1 MKVTGLYGAD
11 NDLYEA
17 AIASHGEHDRLHG
30 YEMKVLR
37 EKIVNGHWSK
47 PAYLLS
53 LLVLE
58 LSKGVEK
65 RAEWIMYGLTGLD
78 VVAPC

>member
-1 MKVTGLYGAD
+1 VKVTGLYGHD
-11 NDLYEA
+11 NELYEA
-17 AIASHGEHDRLHG
+17 AIRSHGEHDRLHG

-53 LLVLE
+53 LLVQE
-58 LSKGVEK
+58 LAKGEQE
-65 RAEWIMYGLTGLD
+65 RAEWMM
-78 VVAPC
+78 